1 MEVTLSLTRVSRTPS
16 PTVPI
21 PPPVPPPSPPASS
34 LPAEERSH
42 RLIEWLR
49 SGEPLTTC
57 LAAEAFGVSR
67 RTIARDLT
75 RLRDDLRLDVTFD
88 PTQNS
93 YVLAEEHTA
102 LPYLAFPA
110 LAPVLLG
117 GRLDGA
123 PPEEGSAVI
132 DVRFS
137 ARAIQIYVARG
148 GSVPEGAHNEDG
160 TLDVRFTPSNLD
172 EFMSYVLSRGADLE
186 VLSPPDFRRRVQ
198 MEIRRMLALY
208 RGEPPVGA

>member
-1 MEVTLSLTRVSRTPS
+1 
-16 PTVPI
+16 
-21 PPPVPPPSPPASS
+21 
-34 LPAEERSH
+34 
-42 RLIEWLR
+42 
-49 SGEPLTTC
+49 
-57 LAAEAFGVSR
+57 VSR

-75 RLRDDLRLDVTFD
+75 RLREGLGLDVTFD
-88 PTQNS
+88 PAQSS

-123 PPEEGSAVI
+123 SPEDGSAVI

-137 ARAIQIYVARG
+137 ARAIQTYVARG
-148 GSVPEGAHNEDG
+148 GHVPDGARNEDG

-172 EFMSYVLSRGADLE
+172 EFMSYVLSRGAGLE
-186 VLSPPDFRRRVQ
+186 VLNPPDFRRRVH

-208 RGEPPVGA
+208 RGEHPIGA